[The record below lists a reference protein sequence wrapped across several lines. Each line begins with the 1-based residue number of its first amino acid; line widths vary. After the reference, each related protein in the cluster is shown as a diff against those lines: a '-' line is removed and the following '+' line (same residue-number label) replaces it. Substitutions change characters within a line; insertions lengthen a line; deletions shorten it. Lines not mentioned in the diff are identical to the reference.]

1 MRSRPSRSMTGTI
14 TRGMSRTLALVAAAV
29 ATLCGS
35 ALGQLTYSQQNR
47 SVTAI
52 GPGGGTTSTQAATNF
67 DLFSGSVGSPGPSGG
82 LSLASQVSELLPLQI
97 KAQGSAIRGRHAQ
110 NQIGQASSNFYVR
123 FTPINNATFTYTLL
137 GSFASGSI
145 TGPGVNIT
153 LPGSSNSG
161 QGVLQAGA
169 IYEITLSTAG
179 AIQGP
184 QTLEGLYELV
194 LTLTGVNAAE
204 QSSAFTYQGVL
215 RGDNGPIDGA
225 ADVRYKLY
233 PAEQGA
239 FAIGTPLESPAT
251 IVQRGVFTHR
261 LDFGD
266 VFAGKERWLEIA
278 VRTPPGIGDY
288 TVIGPRTRIEST
300 PYASYALASGGA
312 PWSGITDVPANVA
325 NAFSPWQSVAGG
337 IVYPNSVAIGTNAVS
352 GSDNL
357 VLSDTAPRLLIQST
371 IGQYAGVRVKNTQ
384 AEYFMGA
391 NNGAEWHVFD
401 NNAGVPR
408 IRLRSSGNLGIGDIA
423 AEQKLSVA
431 GTVQVVTGSSSAP
444 NFLAFGG
451 VGNTLGTAENTDLFA
466 FQRVNISS
474 SPANSSEL
482 RLILGDDNV
491 TGPSADFFTI
501 GTIPGGNWNP
511 TFGFRSD
518 GLASKPGGG
527 SWAIIS
533 DPRTKHDVEPLKGTL
548 DRLLSLRGYQYYY
561 NDMEIK
567 NGRAL
572 PGLQI
577 GLMADEVERVFPDW
591 VSRDKDGMR
600 MVTERS
606 TTALMVEALR
616 DLRAEKDEQIRRRDE
631 KIESQG
637 REIQDLK
644 TRLQQIEEMLKS
656 R

>member
-1 MRSRPSRSMTGTI
+1 MLKNTM
-14 TRGMSRTLALVAAAV
+14 ALVGA
-29 ATLCGS
+29 ATLCGAAFGQMTYVDQTRKVS
-35 ALGQLTYSQQNR
+35 AT
-47 SVTAI
+47 
-52 GPGGGTTSTQAATNF
+52 GPGGGVQNSQAASSF
-67 DLFSGSVGSPGPSGG
+67 DFFSVSVASPGQNGG
-82 LSLASQVSELLPLQI
+82 AAIASQVSELLPLRI
-97 KAQGSAIRGRHAQ
+97 TASGTAQRGKNLA
-110 NQIGQASSNFYVR
+110 NQFGQASSEFYAK
-123 FTPINNATFTYTLL
+123 FTAQNNQAFSYTLNTA
-137 GSFASGSI
+137 FASGSI
-145 TGPGVNIT
+145 SGPGVNIT
-153 LPGSSNSG
+153 LFGNSSG
-161 QGVLQAGA
+161 QGVFQAGA
-169 IYEITLSTAG
+169 TYEVTLATSG
-179 AIQGP
+179 GIQSG
-184 QTLEGLYELV
+184 QSIEGSYGLV
-194 LTLTGVNAAE
+194 LNVTGINAAD
-204 QSSAFTYQGVL
+204 QGTAFTYQGVL
-215 RGDNGPIDGA
+215 KGDAGPLDGA
-225 ADVRYKLY
+225 VDVRYTLY
-233 PAEQGA
+233 PAATGP
-239 FAIGTPLESPAT
+239 FPIGGTLDFPGTA
-251 IVQRGVFTHR
+251 VQRGVFTNR

-266 VFAGKERWLEIA
+266 VFAGKERWLEVA
-278 VRTPPGIGDY
+278 VRTPPGAGDY
-288 TVIGPRTRIEST
+288 TVIGPRTRIDST
-300 PYASYALASGGA
+300 PYASYALKSGGA
-312 PWSGITDVPANVA
+312 PWSGITGVPANVA
-325 NAFSPWQSVAGG
+325 NAFSPWQSVSGG
-337 IVYPNSVAIGTNAVS
+337 IAYPSSVAIGTNAVS
-352 GSDNL
+352 PSDNL
-357 VLSDTAPRLLIQST
+357 VLRDALQARLLVQTDTTS
-371 IGQYAGVRVKNTQ
+371 YAGVRAKNTA
-384 AEYFMGA
+384 AEYFMGL
-391 NNGAEWHVFD
+391 NNNTEWHVFD
-401 NNAGVPR
+401 NGAQLPR
-408 IRLRSSGNLGIGDIA
+408 IRVRSNGNVGIGNIA
-423 AEQKLSVA
+423 AEQKLSVDGSIQVLT
-431 GTVQVVTGSSSAP
+431 GTSSAP

-527 SWAIIS
+527 SWANIS

-561 NDMEIK
+561 NEKEIK

-591 VSRDKDGMR
+591 VTRDRDGMR

-637 REIQDLK
+637 REIEDLK
-644 TRLQQIEEMLKS
+644 ARLKRIEEMLKS